1 MLSPQKF
8 YPVCRYTFSSCFILS
23 PVSTPPLLPSLPFF
37 SLPFF
42 SLPQENTQNMK
53 QFECGT
59 DQSNQATQ
67 SAQHVSSR
75 RTNTKDAP
83 ASAKLCIHSILGWM
97 LCVTSVLLAWPECF
111 NTAVYCSLESAGHA
125 KQSAKIACGTLS
137 AAIFNASLANWIS
150 AEVTTEYFER
160 SAFSNDVNAIFEPHH
175 SILAKKFY
183 EVCVYKASCQS
194 IESCRVTRAIWSW
207 FSHTRWTR
215 FISPFRVTARIRR
228 IRVIMQELNF

>member
-1 MLSPQKF
+1 MRVHIHCQQWLQPQGQHCTTGQSHWALLCHAISPSIEGNLLHSRKW
-8 YPVCRYTFSSCFILS
+8 YCFINAVPPKILPS
-23 PVSTPPLLPSLPFF
+23 VSLHFFLLFHLVSFVDAPPLLPSLPFF

-97 LCVTSVLLAWPECF
+97 LCVTSVLLA
-111 NTAVYCSLESAGHA
+111 
-125 KQSAKIACGTLS
+125 
-137 AAIFNASLANWIS
+137 
-150 AEVTTEYFER
+150 
-160 SAFSNDVNAIFEPHH
+160 
-175 SILAKKFY
+175 
-183 EVCVYKASCQS
+183 
-194 IESCRVTRAIWSW
+194 
-207 FSHTRWTR
+207 
-215 FISPFRVTARIRR
+215 
-228 IRVIMQELNF
+228 